1 VEVPS
6 DSNIA
11 VVTGSSRRDYSGT
24 LQLHQGGAIVFDA
37 TRSGEHLEDIV
48 VKGTQLSLRRLFPSD
63 VPGNFAQRP
72 KSA

>member
-11 VVTGSSRRDYSGT
+11 VVTRSSRRDYSGT

-37 TRSGEHLEDIV
+37 THSGEHVEDIV
-48 VKGTQLSLRRLFPSD
+48 VKGTQLSLRMLSLSS
-63 VPGNFAQRP
+63 VPEIIRP
-72 KSA
+72 EA